1 MKILLQNLGRKLMEL
16 RKRVDE
22 SGRQLNMK
30 REEVAQVDRA
40 LNEREAS
47 VRKLQNATASLGG
60 RGSGGFSPR
69 TSGSQ
74 QQPANFFNAG
84 SNRPEPVSLFSSQQP
99 VLGVNDN
106 IWAGVSGGSKEGY
119 WWD

>member
-1 MKILLQNLGRKLMEL
+1 MEL

-30 REEVAQVDRA
+30 RGEVLQVDRA

-47 VRKLQNATASLGG
+47 VRKLQNAMASLGG

-74 QQPANFFNAG
+74 RPANFFNAG
-84 SNRPEPVSLFSSQQP
+84 SNRPEPGSLFSSQQP
-99 VLGVNDN
+99 VLGGNDN
-106 IWAGVSGGSKEGY
+106 IWAGVSSSQGGARRGIGGT
-119 WWD
+119 DFPGPLF